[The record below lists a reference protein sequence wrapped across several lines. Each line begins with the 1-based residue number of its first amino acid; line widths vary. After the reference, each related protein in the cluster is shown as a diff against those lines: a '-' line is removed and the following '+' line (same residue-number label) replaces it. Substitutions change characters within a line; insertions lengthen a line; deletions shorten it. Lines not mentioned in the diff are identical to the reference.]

1 MLAEVRVYRLLS
13 KDIELN
19 TLFDTLRGG
28 KFDKTGQYI
37 QGIFLDDI
45 PDNFKKVESA
55 PFMRINPIDE
65 NPAIYSD
72 DENIAEEQTV
82 QVDWWCTSASQ
93 SLQIKKLVDKI
104 LKNNEHIQYYS
115 KRYKDPDINL
125 KMNVRKYRVFDFD
138 LEN

>member
-1 MLAEVRVYRLLS
+1 MLAETRAYRLLANDS
-13 KDIELN
+13 ELN
-19 TLFDTLRGG
+19 SLFDALRGG
-28 KFDKTGQYI
+28 KFDETGQYI

-65 NPAIYSD
+65 SPAIYSD
-72 DENIAEEQTV
+72 DENLAEEQTI
-82 QVDWWCTSASQ
+82 QIDWWCTSASQ

-104 LKNNEHIQYYS
+104 LKRNGHIQYYS

>member
-1 MLAEVRVYRLLS
+1 MLAETRAYRLLANDS
-13 KDIELN
+13 ELN
-19 TLFDTLRGG
+19 SLFDALRGG
-28 KFDKTGQYI
+28 KFDETGQYI

-65 NPAIYSD
+65 SPAIYSD
-72 DENIAEEQTV
+72 DENLAEEQTL
-82 QVDWWCTSASQ
+82 QIDWWCTSASQ

-104 LKNNEHIQYYS
+104 LKRNGHIQYYS